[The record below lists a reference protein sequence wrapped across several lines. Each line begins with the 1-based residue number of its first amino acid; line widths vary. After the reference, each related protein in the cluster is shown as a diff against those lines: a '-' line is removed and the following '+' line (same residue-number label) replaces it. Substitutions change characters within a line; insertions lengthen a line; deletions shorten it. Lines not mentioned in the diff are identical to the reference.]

1 MFKRYY
7 LLPHHLFLLQ
17 QLLSLRQWTPVIPLR
32 ADPMLSAEVKACAN
46 VSQST
51 VATPT
56 KLVGQS
62 VCSTLSVHVTR
73 PVCATSAV
81 TPAPALA
88 ARTLSVTL
96 STTSLSVPVHKVS
109 PGTHSPAAGSCHQV
123 SVPCLSSVSNIIEK
137 SALEET

>member
-1 MFKRYY
+1 MLDVQKVLSYY
-7 LLPHHLFLLQ
+7 LLPHHLLLLQ

-56 KLVGQS
+56 KLVDQS
-62 VCSTLSVHVTR
+62 VCSTLSVHVIR

-88 ARTLSVTL
+88 ARTLSVMS

-109 PGTHSPAAGSCHQV
+109 PGIRSPAAGSCHQV
-123 SVPCLSSVSNIIEK
+123 SVPCFSSFYK
-137 SALEET
+137 P